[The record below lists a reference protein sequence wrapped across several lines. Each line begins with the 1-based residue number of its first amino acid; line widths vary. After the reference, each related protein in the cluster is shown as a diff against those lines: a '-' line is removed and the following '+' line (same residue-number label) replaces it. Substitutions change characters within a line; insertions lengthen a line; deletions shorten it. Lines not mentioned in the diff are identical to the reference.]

1 MTVAAT
7 VTRVRS
13 DHSDS
18 GGQRSRRRGMR
29 GALPSPTAYDWLRR
43 RVPEGR
49 GPPKRENRTI
59 SRSGYNRGTAGRN
72 LPARLPPRGFEMGRD
87 LRGRGR

>member
-1 MTVAAT
+1 MMTVTAT

-13 DHSDS
+13 DHSDG

-43 RVPEGR
+43 RFPRAG
-49 GPPKRENRTI
+49 GPAETGKPNDQQV
-59 SRSGYNRGTAGRN
+59 
-72 LPARLPPRGFEMGRD
+72 RL
-87 LRGRGR
+87 